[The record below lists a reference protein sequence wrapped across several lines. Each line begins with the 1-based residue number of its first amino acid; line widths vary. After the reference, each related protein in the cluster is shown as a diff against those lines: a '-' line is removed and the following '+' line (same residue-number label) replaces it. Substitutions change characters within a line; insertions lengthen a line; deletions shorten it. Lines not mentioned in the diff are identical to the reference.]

1 MIKNSFLIVIPARAG
16 SKRVKNK
23 NLRKIGNIS
32 LLEKK
37 IKDCLSIK
45 QARIIVSTNSK
56 EIAQKSIKWGAE
68 SPYLRPKKYSTSKAS
83 TLACVLDLLRFLKK
97 VENYKPEYIGV
108 MPPTNPFL
116 KSKTIKTAFTT
127 LKKNKEFNSVV
138 GYTESVTHPF
148 QFISTKKNNRI
159 KFNLINYLGK
169 KYSDFERTQDWPK
182 AYTVSASVK
191 IVRNRYLKKFM
202 KNYSAIINLKTFDVK
217 NSKGIKIDNIE
228 NFDINS
234 ENDLK
239 IANALNQ
246 II

>member
-1 MIKNSFLIVIPARAG
+1 MIKSSLLIVIPARAG
-16 SKRVKNK
+16 SKRIKNK
-23 NLRKIGNIS
+23 NLRKIGRVS
-32 LLEKK
+32 LLEIK
-37 IKDCLSIK
+37 IKDCLTIK
-45 QARIIVSTNSK
+45 KARIIVSTNSK
-56 EIAQKSIKWGAE
+56 KIAQKSIKLGAE
-68 SPYLRPKKYSTSKAS
+68 VPYLRSKKYSTSKAS

-97 VENYKPEYIGV
+97 EENYTPEYIGV

-116 KSKTIKTAFTT
+116 KTETIKTAFTT

-138 GYTESVTHPF
+138 GYTESDAHPF
-148 QFISTKKNNRI
+148 QFISTKKNKKI

-169 KYSDFERTQDWPK
+169 KYSDYERTQDWPK

-191 IVRNRYLKKFM
+191 IIRNRYLNRFLN
-202 KNYSAIINLKTFDVK
+202 NYSPIINLKTFDVK
-217 NSKGIKIDNIE
+217 NSIGVKVDNIE
-228 NFDINS
+228 NFDINN